1 VTELGDMLRRRLA
14 GTAPEAA
21 WAELTEAGVP
31 GLLIPEAL
39 GGLGLSVA
47 DAAPVLDALGEL
59 GLSTPFL
66 ETAILAPLLL
76 QGHAGD
82 VLRDIAGGATVAIA
96 GLERSLRGGVS
107 ATPTPTSASTTTG
120 WRLDGEAKLVP
131 DGGSAPHILVAAR
144 TEGGGT
150 ALLLVANGQ
159 PGLSARTYP
168 TIDDRQAADLL
179 FVGAEAT
186 LLLADARE
194 AMEAAEDTAITCIA
208 IEAAALMRQL
218 VARTHAHLRDRQQF
232 GQPIGKFQVLQHRLV
247 DMQIESR
254 RAAAIATRALEA
266 LPGHWRDR
274 GRLASAA
281 KVTIAEAARF
291 VGQNAVQLHG
301 AMGMTRELDIGRY
314 FRRLTVIEGQLG
326 TAAQHRARFAR
337 LAA

>member
-1 VTELGDMLRRRLA
+1 MTELGDMLRRRLA

-21 WAELTEAGVP
+21 WPALTEAGVP
-31 GLLIPEAL
+31 GLLVPEPL

-76 QGHAGD
+76 QGRAED

-96 GLERSLRGGVS
+96 GLERILRGGVS
-107 ATPTPTSASTTTG
+107 ATPASGG

-131 DGGSAPHILVAAR
+131 DGGTAPHILVAAR

-179 FVGAEAT
+179 FVGAEAR
-186 LLLADARE
+186 LLLADASE
-194 AMEAAEDTAITCIA
+194 AMEAAEDTAIAGIA

-218 VARTHAHLRDRQQF
+218 VTRTHAHLRDRQQF

-266 LPGHWRDR
+266 LPGHWRER